1 MTIQYFS
8 DPVVYDNLIAAT
20 NIPILTDALT
30 IASGQN
36 LKRGSLV
43 DATGTLCKA
52 SSEVYA
58 VLCQD
63 TDTTA
68 GAVQAPVYLTGEF
81 NVAAL
86 KVASD
91 TTAAAL
97 KASARKV
104 CIFMKEQF

>member
-8 DPVVYDNLIAAT
+8 DPVVYDNLLAST
-20 NIPILTDALT
+20 NIPVLTDALT
-30 IASGQN
+30 IATGQQ

-43 DATGTLCKA
+43 DETGTLCKA
-52 SSEVYA
+52 GSEVYA

-63 TDTTA
+63 TDTSS
-68 GAVQAPVYLTGEF
+68 GAAAAPVYLTGEF

-91 TTAAAL
+91 TTASAL

-104 CIFMKEQF
+104 SIFLKEQF

>member
-8 DPVVYDNLIAAT
+8 GPVVYDNLIAAT
-20 NIPILTDALT
+20 NIPILTDALE
-30 IASGQN
+30 IAAGQT

-43 DATGTLCKA
+43 DATGTLCD
-52 SSEVYA
+52 SGSEVYA

-68 GAVQAPVYLTGEF
+68 GAAQAPVYLTGEF
-81 NVAAL
+81 NVASL
-86 KVASD
+86 KCKPA
-91 TTAAAL
+91 TTPSAL

-104 CIFMKEQF
+104 SIFMKEQF

>member
-8 DPVVYDNLIAAT
+8 DPVVYDNLLAST
-20 NIPILTDALT
+20 NIPVLTDALT
-30 IASGQN
+30 IAAGQQ

-43 DATGTLCKA
+43 DASGTLCGEA
-52 SSEVYA
+52 SEVYA
-58 VLCQD
+58 VLCND

-68 GAVQAPVYLTGEF
+68 GAAQAPVYLTGEF

-86 KVASD
+86 KVAD
-91 TTAAAL
+91 GEAAAL

-104 CIFMKEQF
+104 GIYMKEQF